1 MVLKEQTF
9 VMVKPDG
16 VAKGVTEEVVK
27 RLEKAGL
34 KVVSARRLRLN
45 RRLAEELYSVHKG
58 KDFFE
63 ALVVHVLS
71 GEVVVMKVDGEGAIS
86 KVRALIGP
94 TNPAAAPH
102 GTIRGDFGRDIIN
115 TIIRKNI
122 VHASDSPESA
132 KRELEIFFKH

>member
-1 MVLKEQTF
+1 MIALKEQTF

-16 VAKGVTEEVVK
+16 VAKGLTEEATK

-34 KVVSARRLRLN
+34 KVASVRRLRLN

-71 GEVVVMKVDGEGAIS
+71 GEVVAMKVEGEKAIS
-86 KVRALIGP
+86 KVRGIIGP
-94 TNPAAAPH
+94 TNPAQAPY
-102 GTIRGDFGRDIIN
+102 GTIRGDFGRDIK

-132 KRELEIFFKH
+132 KRELAIFFKP